1 MITKQLA
8 NQIVEQTMLRLHR
21 NINVMQTN
29 GIILASGDQ
38 FRVDSIH
45 EGAVAVAATKKV
57 LWITE
62 ENKHLFPKTKPGI
75 NLPIFFQNELV
86 GVIGITGEPSE
97 IEEIATL
104 VQLTTE
110 MMVHQAL
117 IVSEREYKRK
127 MQEMVFEELMS
138 GQPLQNVIYERINK
152 IGFVNKPPF
161 YALMLEIN
169 PESKSYQTILQGIEY
184 FFQRDSLLVG
194 HYQLNE
200 HFILISGLDEKLIK
214 KKLDALASNL
224 KKYEVLPIGVGQV
237 AHSIEEVHIAY
248 QTAKT
253 ALTYG
258 LPNKNVSYFE
268 DVEVF
273 SLFKKH
279 DSREAKQF
287 TNRILSG
294 LNENLLLTLQE
305 YFNCNQQLGIC
316 ADTLAIHRH
325 TLTYRLK
332 KIGKLTG
339 FNPTVFQDAIILQI
353 ALWCLAPDVKK

>member
-1 MITKQLA
+1 MITKQIA
-8 NQIVEQTMLRLHR
+8 NQIVDQTMLRLHR

-29 GIILASGDQ
+29 GMILASGDHL
-38 FRVDSIH
+38 RVDSIH
-45 EGAVAVAATKKV
+45 EGAVVVAETQKA

-62 ENKHLFPKTKPGI
+62 ENKHLFSKTKPGI

-86 GVIGITGEPSE
+86 GIIGITGDPEE

-138 GQPLQNVIYERINK
+138 GQPLQKVIYERINK
-152 IGFVNKPPF
+152 IGFINQAPF
-161 YALMLEIN
+161 NAIMFEIS

-184 FFQRDSLLVG
+184 FFQSDTILVG

-200 HFILISGLDEKLIK
+200 HFILTSGLDEKSFK
-214 KKLDALASNL
+214 KKVTMLSSNF
-224 KKYEVLPIGVGQV
+224 KKYNAIPIGVGQAV
-237 AHSIEEVHIAY
+237 HTLEEVHYAY
-248 QTAKT
+248 HTAKI
-253 ALTYG
+253 ALKYENS
-258 LPNKNVSYFE
+258 NKSITYFE
-268 DVEVF
+268 EVELY

-279 DSREAKQF
+279 DSKEAQHF
-287 TNRILSG
+287 TNRILHN
-294 LNENLLLTLQE
+294 LNAKLLQTLQE
-305 YFNCNQQLGIC
+305 YFNCNQQLAIC
-316 ADTLAIHRH
+316 AETLHIHRH

-332 KIGKLTG
+332 KICELTG
-339 FNPTVFQDAIILQI
+339 YNPSVFQDAIVLQI
-353 ALWCLAPDVKK
+353 ALWCKAPRDI